1 MRVQV
6 LGPLE
11 VWRDAVRVPL
21 GTPQQ
26 RALLGLLVLADGR
39 PLTRGELAEALWGE
53 AQPRSA
59 ANLIQTYVK
68 RLRRLLEP
76 DRPARTASALLPR
89 VGEGYALHV
98 PEADADGA
106 GEADGGGDAAGAV
119 DGVDLTRFR
128 RLAARAETARRE
140 HGPRRSAALLG
151 QALALWHGPPLADL
165 PLLAGHPA
173 LVALAGE
180 RRAAV
185 ARYGAAMVASGG
197 AAEALPL
204 LVEYAGRH
212 PLDEGAQACL
222 VRAYE
227 AVGQRDLAFAA
238 YLDTRRRLADE
249 LGVDPGPELTAAYAG
264 LLREPDGP
272 GGGGR
277 RGRPRATPH
286 GAGEGPQGGAP
297 PSAPLPPRT
306 RNPQPPAPRPAE
318 RPAAVAQPVPL
329 WPAPPAPR
337 PVPSQLPADV
347 YGFSGRGGELRAL
360 DEPLSAGPGPLPVL
374 VVSGTAGAGKTAL
387 AVHWAHRVRGRF
399 PDGQLYVDL
408 RGYDPRSPLPWADAL
423 TGFLRALGLG
433 GAHIPLDP
441 EERAAR
447 FRTEV
452 TGRRLLLVLDNALSV
467 EQVRP
472 LLPGSPSCAVLV
484 TSRDSMAGLVAL
496 HGARRL
502 SLGPLPRHEAV
513 ALLRLLVGR
522 RAPADPASY
531 AALAEQCARLPL
543 ALRVAAELAATRP
556 GVPLAELVTEL
567 ADHRRRLD
575 LLDAGGD
582 PRAAVRSVLSWSY
595 RHLPPAAARAF
606 RLVHLHPGPDFGVR
620 ATAALLDVPEDD
632 AARLLDALRGAHLV
646 QSPRPGRFAMHDLLR
661 AYAADLARRHD
672 AEESGGAARVRLY
685 DHYLAGA
692 TAAMDQLY
700 PAERHHRPPAGRP
713 LPPAP
718 VHGPA
723 EARDWLDA
731 ELPVLGAVCAA
742 AAAGP
747 GPEYAVGLAAVLFRH
762 LDGGHHA
769 EGLSFHTHALHA
781 AERTGDVSGEAHAL
795 TSLGAVH
802 WRLGEHLP
810 AEEFL
815 ERALVLHERSGDL
828 AGLARALSN
837 LGNVHWRLGRL
848 DRAADCHGRAL
859 ALYAEVGDRVGRAR
873 TLTNLGNV
881 CLRRGDLAG
890 AAAHQRRALALH
902 AVTGDRP
909 GRARTLMFLGRVQL
923 RQGHVTAAAGHLRQA
938 LDLYRALGH
947 EGREAYALTALGDV
961 YLAQERYE
969 DAADHHRRALRL
981 FATTGERYGEAAALN
996 GLGEA
1001 LLGAGR
1007 PAEAL
1012 IHHVRAGEVAAATGE
1027 RPEQV
1032 RAHSGAV
1039 RARHRAEGTPHTP
1052 ASAPAAEA
1060 ASDRS

>member
-11 VWRDAVRVPL
+11 VWRDAVRIPL

-39 PLTRGELAEALWGE
+39 PLSRGELAEALWGD

-76 DRPARTASALLPR
+76 DRPARTASELLPR
-89 VGEGYALHV
+89 VGEGYALRV
-98 PEADADGA
+98 PTADADG
-106 GEADGGGDAAGAV
+106 
-119 DGVDLTRFR
+119 DGVDLTHFR
-128 RLAARAETARRE
+128 RLAAQGEAAQRE
-140 HGPRRSAALLG
+140 HGPRRSALLLG

-180 RRAAV
+180 RRTAV
-185 ARYGAAMVASGG
+185 ARYGTAMVASGK
-197 AAEALPL
+197 AEEALPL

-212 PLDEGAQACL
+212 PLDEGTQACV

-249 LGVDPGPELTAAYAG
+249 LGVDPGPELTAAYTR
-264 LLREPDGP
+264 LLREPS
-272 GGGGR
+272 
-277 RGRPRATPH
+277 
-286 GAGEGPQGGAP
+286 GAGGERMRTTPSAVGSRARGGAP
-297 PSAPLPPRT
+297 PSTVRPPRS
-306 RNPQPPAPRPAE
+306 RNPQPPAARSTE
-318 RPAAVAQPVPL
+318 RQAAVPQPVPV
-329 WPAPPAPR
+329 WPAPPPPH

-347 YGFSGRGGELRAL
+347 YGFSGRGAELRTL
-360 DEPLSAGPGPLPVL
+360 DEPLSAGFGPLPIL
-374 VVSGTAGAGKTAL
+374 VISGTAGTGKTAL
-387 AVHWAHRVRGRF
+387 AVHWAHRASSRF
-399 PDGQLYVDL
+399 PDGQLYVNL
-408 RGYDPRSPLPWADAL
+408 RGYDPQSPLPWADAL

-452 TGRRLLLVLDNALSV
+452 TGRRMLVVLDNALSV

-502 SLGPLPRHEAV
+502 ALGPLPRREAI
-513 ALLRLLVGR
+513 ALLRRLIGE
-522 RAPADPASY
+522 RAPADAAAC

-543 ALRVAAELAATRP
+543 ALRVAAELAAKHP
-556 GVPLAELVTEL
+556 GVALAELVTEL
-567 ADHRRRLD
+567 GDHRRRLD

-595 RHLPPAAARAF
+595 RHLPPAAAHAF
-606 RLVHLHPGPDFGVR
+606 RLLHLHPGPDFGAR
-620 ATAALLDVPEDD
+620 STAELLDAPEDD
-632 AARLLDALRGAHLV
+632 ATRLLDTLRRAHLV

-661 AYAADLARRHD
+661 AYAEDMARRHD
-672 AEESGGAARVRLY
+672 TEENRGLARVRLY

-692 TAAMDQLY
+692 MAAMDQLY
-700 PAERHHRPPAGRP
+700 PAERHHRPASARP

-718 VHGPA
+718 VREPA
-723 EARDWLDA
+723 ETLDWLTA

-747 GPEYAVGLAAVLFRH
+747 LPEYAVRISAVLFRH

-781 AERTGDVSGEAHAL
+781 AERTGDISGEAHAL

-810 AEEFL
+810 AEEYL
-815 ERALVLHERSGDL
+815 ERAIVLHQRSGDL
-828 AGLARALSN
+828 TGLARALSN

-848 DRAADCHGRAL
+848 DGAADCHERAL
-859 ALYAEVGDRVGRAR
+859 ALYQEVGDQVGQAR
-873 TLTNLGNV
+873 TLTNVGNV
-881 CLRRGDLAG
+881 SLRRGDLPG

-923 RQGHVTAAAGHLRQA
+923 RQGYLTAAAEHLRQA

-947 EGREAYALTALGDV
+947 EGREAYALSALGDL
-961 YLAQERYE
+961 YLAQERYA

-981 FATTGERYGEAAALN
+981 FGTTGERYGEAAALN

-1012 IHHVRAGEVAAATGE
+1012 VHHVRAGEVAATTGE
-1027 RPEQV
+1027 NAEQA
-1032 RAHSGAV
+1032 RAHTGAV
-1039 RARHRAEGTPHTP
+1039 HARRSADAAPHTP
-1052 ASAPAAEA
+1052 APATT
-1060 ASDRS
+1060 SDRS

>member
-11 VWRDAVRVPL
+11 VWRDAVRIPL

-39 PLTRGELAEALWGE
+39 PLSRGELAEALWGDE
-53 AQPRSA
+53 QPRSA

-76 DRPARTASALLPR
+76 DRPARTASELLPR
-89 VGEGYALHV
+89 VGEGYALRV
-98 PEADADGA
+98 PTAGGADG
-106 GEADGGGDAAGAV
+106 

-128 RLAARAETARRE
+128 RLAAQGEAAQRE
-140 HGPRRSAALLG
+140 HGPRLSAPLLG

-180 RRAAV
+180 RRTAV
-185 ARYGAAMVASGG
+185 ARYGAAMVASGK

-222 VRAYE
+222 IRAYE

-238 YLDTRRRLADE
+238 YLDSRRRLADE
-249 LGVDPGPELTAAYAG
+249 LGVGPGPELAAAYAR
-264 LLREPDGP
+264 LLREPPGAEGERMRATAH
-272 GGGGR
+272 GGGG
-277 RGRPRATPH
+277 
-286 GAGEGPQGGAP
+286 PQGRAP
-297 PSAPLPPRT
+297 SSPVRPPQSRKPPLPVPRST
-306 RNPQPPAPRPAE
+306 E
-318 RPAAVAQPVPL
+318 RQAAVAQPVPV
-329 WPAPPAPR
+329 WPAPPASR

-347 YGFSGRGGELRAL
+347 YGFSGRGAELHAL
-360 DEPLSAGPGPLPVL
+360 DEPLSAGLGPLPIL
-374 VVSGTAGAGKTAL
+374 VVSGTAGTGKTAL
-387 AVHWAHRVRGRF
+387 AVHWAHRASSRF
-399 PDGQLYVDL
+399 PDGQLYVNL

-452 TGRRLLLVLDNALSV
+452 TGRRMLVVLDNALSV

-502 SLGPLPRHEAV
+502 ALGPLPRREAI
-513 ALLRLLVGR
+513 ALLRLLVGE
-522 RAPADPASY
+522 RAPADPAAC

-543 ALRVAAELAATRP
+543 ALRVAAELAAKHP
-556 GVPLAELVTEL
+556 GVALAELVAEL
-567 ADHRRRLD
+567 GDHRRRLD

-595 RHLPPAAARAF
+595 RHLPPAAAHAF
-606 RLVHLHPGPDFGVR
+606 RLLHLHPGPDFGVR
-620 ATAALLDVPEDD
+620 STAALLDAPEDD
-632 AARLLDALRGAHLV
+632 AARLLDTLRRAHLV

-661 AYAADLARRHD
+661 AYAEDMARRHD
-672 AEESGGAARVRLY
+672 AEENRRLARIRLY

-700 PAERHHRPPAGRP
+700 PAERHHRPAGARP

-718 VHGPA
+718 AREPA
-723 EARDWLDA
+723 ETRDRLTA

-747 GPEYAVGLAAVLFRH
+747 LPEYAVRIAAVLFRH

-769 EGLSFHTHALHA
+769 EGLSFHTHALRA
-781 AERTGDVSGEAHAL
+781 AQRTGDVSGEAHAL

-810 AEEFL
+810 AEEYL
-815 ERALVLHERSGDL
+815 KRAIALHERTGDL

-848 DRAADCHGRAL
+848 DGAADCHERAL
-859 ALYAEVGDRVGRAR
+859 ALYEEVGDQVGQAR
-873 TLTNLGNV
+873 TLTNVGNV
-881 CLRRGDLAG
+881 SLRRGDLPG

-902 AVTGDRP
+902 AVTGDHP
-909 GRARTLMFLGRVQL
+909 GRARTLMFLGRIQL
-923 RQGHVTAAAGHLRQA
+923 RQGHLTAAAEHLHQA
-938 LDLYRALGH
+938 LDLYRALRH
-947 EGREAYALTALGDV
+947 EGREAYALTALGDL
-961 YLAQERYE
+961 YLAEERYA

-981 FATTGERYGEAAALN
+981 FGTTGERYGEAAALN

-1012 IHHVRAGEVAAATGE
+1012 VHHVRAGEVAATTGE
-1027 RPEQV
+1027 NAEQA
-1032 RAHSGAV
+1032 RAHTGAV
-1039 RARHRAEGTPHTP
+1039 RARHRADNTPNAP
-1052 ASAPAAEA
+1052 APAAT
-1060 ASDRS
+1060 SDRS